1 MERLTD
7 AEERLAVLF
16 RGMCDKDQK
25 DLAICIGLKAR
36 KEHKVEDVVKY
47 IEDNNVQDPDELVK
61 FLYG

>member
-7 AEERLAVLF
+7 AEERLAVLL

-36 KEHKVEDVVKY
+36 KEHRR
-47 IEDNNVQDPDELVK
+47 
-61 FLYG
+61 